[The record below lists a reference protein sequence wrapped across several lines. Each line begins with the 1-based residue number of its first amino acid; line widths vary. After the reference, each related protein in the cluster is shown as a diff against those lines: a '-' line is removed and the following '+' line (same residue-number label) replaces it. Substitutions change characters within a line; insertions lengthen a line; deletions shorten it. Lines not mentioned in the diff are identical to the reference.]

1 MLNDTLE
8 NVVNYVVIVAIGA
21 ALAWYDQR
29 LFALYAFMAIVGLL
43 ILFTSRLGKFL
54 VASNASTNGKLLLIA
69 KRVGVRDADYDVLMA
84 DLRKKHPKAYEALV
98 RAGRDVGVF
107 GV

>member
-1 MLNDTLE
+1 MSNDLE
-8 NVVNYVVIVAIGA
+8 NSVNFFVIVAIGA
-21 ALAWYDQR
+21 AVAWYDER
-29 LFALYAFMAIVGLL
+29 LFAVYAFMAIVGHL
-43 ILFTSRLGKFL
+43 ILFTGRIWKLL
-54 VASNASTNGKLLLIA
+54 VASNASTNAKLLLIA